1 LGWPVEEAG
10 VRSTVPTDEQLI
22 TRLDVV
28 TDKLST
34 QVRTLAVGLLA
45 FAGGLLVAGLGAVKP
60 NGQGLQLPDWVQ
72 TRLLLIA
79 ALALV
84 TLLFDVLQY
93 VLLYVLTRQTRERL
107 KNKIAELVVENTSL
121 DALDASKVEVGYDQ
135 DSFPHRG
142 ARTCFW
148 LKIASLAFA
157 TGWLTTVAAVFFLN
171 KK

>member
-1 LGWPVEEAG
+1 
-10 VRSTVPTDEQLI
+10 
-22 TRLDVV
+22 LDVV

-72 TRLLLIA
+72 SRLLLIA

-107 KNKIAELVVENTSL
+107 NDKIAELRVENTS
-121 DALDASKVEVGYDQ
+121 LDASKVEVGYAQ

-148 LKIASLAFA
+148 LKIASLAVA
-157 TGWLTTVAAVFFLN
+157 TAWLTIVAAVLFLD

>member
-1 LGWPVEEAG
+1 
-10 VRSTVPTDEQLI
+10 VPTDEQLI

-72 TRLLLIA
+72 YRLLLIA

-107 KNKIAELVVENTSL
+107 NKKIAELRVENPS
-121 DALDASKVEVGYDQ
+121 LDASKVEVGYDQ

-157 TGWLTTVAAVFFLN
+157 TGWLTIVAAVFFLG

>member
-1 LGWPVEEAG
+1 M
-10 VRSTVPTDEQLI
+10 PTDQQLI

-72 TRLLLIA
+72 SRLLPIA

-107 KNKIAELVVENTSL
+107 KNKIAELSVENTSL
-121 DALDASKVEVGYDQ
+121 DGSKVEVGYDQ
-135 DSFPHRG
+135 DSFAHRG

-157 TGWLTTVAAVFFLN
+157 TGWLTIVAAVFFLD